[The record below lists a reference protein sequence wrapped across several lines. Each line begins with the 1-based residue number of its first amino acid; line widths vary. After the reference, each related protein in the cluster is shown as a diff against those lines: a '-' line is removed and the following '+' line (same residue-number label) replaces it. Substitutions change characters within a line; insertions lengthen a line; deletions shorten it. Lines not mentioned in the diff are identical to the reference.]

1 MARLTVEDCLGHV
14 DNRFDLV
21 LKASRRA
28 RKISQGADTFVPL
41 DNDKCTVVAL
51 REIAA
56 GYLPQVLQAD
66 KPEDQ
71 AEIARK
77 AFKKELH
84 QVTPQAAE
92 EDEEGDDLIA
102 DINEMTEGFSE
113 FQEDEPPAKSLDEED
128 EI

>member
-28 RKISQGADTFVPL
+28 RKVSQGADTFVPM

-56 GYLPQVLQAD
+56 GYLPQILHAD

-84 QVTPQAAE
+84 QVSPQAADD
-92 EDEEGDDLIA
+92 EDDGDELIA
-102 DINEMTEGFSE
+102 DVNEMTAGFSE
-113 FQEDEPPAKSLDEED
+113 FHEDEPPAKAMDDED
-128 EI
+128 DI